1 MHHPDLNLLIALHV
15 LLEEGSVAGAAERM
29 HLSSPAMSRT
39 LGRVRE
45 AFGDP
50 ILVRAGRSMVPT
62 PRALELREQVRQL
75 VEQASGLFNTGGEE
89 RLETL
94 ERQFTLTVHDV
105 LVGGLGVRMLEAMRQ
120 EAPNCTLRF
129 ALDSPLDGSDLR
141 DGRIHLYI
149 GGPITLGP
157 EIKLQSLFSTSYVG
171 LARDDHPI
179 FDQDISPE
187 RFAGYPQICVS
198 RTERDHNRDPVDTA
212 LAKLGLTRKVA
223 LTTQSF
229 NTAIFALPGSDLVLP
244 IPQHAL
250 YRIGRLGLGLRRFM
264 IPVPLETL
272 IVIQAW
278 HPRFDNDIGHRWLR
292 RTVRAI
298 CAELS
303 ESSNTLL

>member
-1 MHHPDLNLLIALHV
+1 MHVPDLNLLVALHI

-29 HLSSPAMSRT
+29 HLSAPAMSRT

-50 ILVRAGRSMVPT
+50 ILVRAGRNMVPT
-62 PRALELREQVRQL
+62 PRALELREQVRLL
-75 VEQASGLFNTGGEE
+75 VEQASGLFSSGSEE

-94 ERQFTLTVHDV
+94 ERQFALAAHDV
-105 LVGGLGVRMLEAMRQ
+105 LVGGLGARLLEAIHQ

-129 ALDSPLDGSDLR
+129 APDTALDGSDLR
-141 DGRIHLYI
+141 DGRIDLYI
-149 GGPITLGP
+149 GGPTALGP
-157 EIKLQSLFSTSYVG
+157 EIKVQSLFSTSYVG
-171 LARDDHPI
+171 LARSDHPI
-179 FDQDISPE
+179 FDEDISPE
-187 RFAGYPQICVS
+187 RFAAFPHACVS
-198 RTERDHNRDPVDTA
+198 RTGRDRDAIDAA

-229 NTAIFALPGSDLVLP
+229 NSAIFGLPGSDLVLP

-250 YRIGRLGLGLRRFM
+250 YRIGRLGLSLRRFM

-278 HPRFDNDIGHRWLR
+278 HPRFDNDFGHRWLR
-292 RTVRAI
+292 RTVRAV

-303 ESSNTLL
+303 ESANSLI